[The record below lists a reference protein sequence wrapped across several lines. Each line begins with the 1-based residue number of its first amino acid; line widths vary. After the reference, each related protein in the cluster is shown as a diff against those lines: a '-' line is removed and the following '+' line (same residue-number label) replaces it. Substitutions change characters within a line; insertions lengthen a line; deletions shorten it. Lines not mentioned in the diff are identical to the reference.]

1 MMPTAYVCYNAHK
14 SYLCNSINIVISAN
28 EQYSHLFSY
37 KKQNLDT
44 QPYYQLYLVFLAIY
58 RKYTFILLPPTH
70 SAGPCFETM
79 VSLIFAEALVQQ
91 ALGESYWAGAPVA
104 LEITQQE
111 YGAKY

>member
-1 MMPTAYVCYNAHK
+1 M
-14 SYLCNSINIVISAN
+14 
-28 EQYSHLFSY
+28 
-37 KKQNLDT
+37 
-44 QPYYQLYLVFLAIY
+44 VFLAIY
-58 RKYTFILLPPTH
+58 RKYAFILLSPTH

-111 YGAKY
+111 YGAKYQHIYLSLWHPHLTPTQVGFLEYQDLTTCFLLL